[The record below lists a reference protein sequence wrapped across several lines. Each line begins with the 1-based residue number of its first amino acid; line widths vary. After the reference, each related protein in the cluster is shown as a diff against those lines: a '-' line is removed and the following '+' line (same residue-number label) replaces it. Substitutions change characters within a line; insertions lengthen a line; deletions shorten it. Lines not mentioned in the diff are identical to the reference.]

1 MSIFGSNVV
10 EMKTYE
16 NPAQINLIEEP
27 EVFYLLNN
35 RFQRIVGALGGV
47 QQVGQVVNSDIDLI
61 SITRKGL
68 PKSVV
73 AFLSEVLD
81 ISMDRMSQLL
91 HISHRTLQRKS
102 DSDLLAVSTSE
113 QLLQIAE
120 VVSEGVEVFDTINN
134 FRNWLHSTPYVL
146 NGQKP
151 LDFLDTSFGIQ
162 YIRNILGRIAH
173 GIPS

>member
-1 MSIFGSNVV
+1 MSNVR
-10 EMKTYE
+10 EMKKYE
-16 NPAQINLIEEP
+16 SHTSINLIEEP
-27 EVFYLLNN
+27 EVFYLLND
-35 RFQRIVGALGGV
+35 RFHRIVGALGGV
-47 QQVGQVVNSDIDLI
+47 EQVGQVVNSDIDLI
-61 SITRKGL
+61 SLSRKGL

-73 AFLSEVLD
+73 LFLCEVLN
-81 ISMDRMSQLL
+81 ISMDKMSQLL
-91 HISHRTLQRKS
+91 HISHRTLQRKE
-102 DSDLLAVSTSE
+102 DTDLLSASATE

-120 VVSEGVEVFDTINN
+120 VVSEGVDVFDTIES
-134 FRNWLHSTPYVL
+134 FRNWLHSTPYIL